1 MERFNY
7 HALVQ
12 HFESSLLT
20 TLRAHSAASELFEM
34 WVPDPDILQSII
46 NMVDNFDFD
55 ESEGFILEIAQDS
68 LDQTLQDQLIE
79 MTTPIAQL
87 SIDNSGALVV
97 CTFRSGDAT

>member
-7 HALVQ
+7 HELVQ

-34 WVPDPDILQSII
+34 WVPDPDVLQSII

-55 ESEGFILEIAQDS
+55 EHDGFILEVSKDVFGAQQQEELKDMASSIA
-68 LDQTLQDQLIE
+68 T
-79 MTTPIAQL
+79 L
-87 SIDNSGALVV
+87 SITEQDDLVV
-97 CTFRSGDAT
+97 CTFTEGT